1 MSLSS
6 LQKGIVNIYKT
17 VYAMI
22 LPASAQTLYEVTCE
36 ILHRTFQLKNKTNN
50 PRTKVVLF

>member
-6 LQKGIVNIYKT
+6 LQKGIVNIYKI

-22 LPASAQTLYEVTCE
+22 LPASAQVLYEITCKP
-36 ILHRTFQLKNKTNN
+36 LRRTFQLKNKTNN
-50 PRTKVVLF
+50 PRTKAVLV